1 MSEELIQYNIAYISA
16 LAAIIGAIIG
26 ALASLLSSWFS
37 RKVIEAG
44 KVEVFCKFVS
54 SKAMHNEFGF
64 YHSGTTSGL
73 FLDVPMW
80 IEIANTSMTAKFIRD
95 LNIVAFNGNKKV
107 AEFSQLQGSNIGTKD
122 ELEYG
127 NHQSYSFMVP
137 EKAIEHYYVE
147 FILQEATLQ
156 NNNKEFNII
165 KARYYDENGKKH
177 EKVVYSSK
185 QPIEWNYGTLK
196 HKKEWISLNGRKN

>member
-1 MSEELIQYNIAYISA
+1 
-16 LAAIIGAIIG
+16 
-26 ALASLLSSWFS
+26 
-37 RKVIEAG
+37 
-44 KVEVFCKFVS
+44 
-54 SKAMHNEFGF
+54 
-64 YHSGTTSGL
+64 
-73 FLDVPMW
+73 MW